1 MAQAPQF
8 TSYEHEDAWDVN
20 WLRVDDT
27 HELYYQQF
35 GKKDGKPGG
44 NNTFPL
50 QSFQNLTPY
59 SHLPP
64 RRAWWKLLQ
73 N

>member
-1 MAQAPQF
+1 MAQTLQF

-35 GKKDGKPGG
+35 GKKDGKPGK
-44 NNTFPL
+44 
-50 QSFQNLTPY
+50 SA
-59 SHLPP
+59 SHVVQLS
-64 RRAWWKLLQ
+64 
-73 N
+73 